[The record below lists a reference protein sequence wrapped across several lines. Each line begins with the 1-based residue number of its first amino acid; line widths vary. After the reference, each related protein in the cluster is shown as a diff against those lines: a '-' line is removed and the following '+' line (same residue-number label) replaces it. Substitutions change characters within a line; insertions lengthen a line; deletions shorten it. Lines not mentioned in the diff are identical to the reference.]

1 MTTDKVHLSDLHFDH
16 RLWLNELR
24 FFEDQLAIFDERL
37 AQVID
42 RYKDDSEAIRSLE
55 AFQNQI
61 IRQREVI
68 DEMKHK
74 IRSREKDLNK
84 IERQKEEDPVS
95 ANHILFEYHTSEK
108 EEMETFI
115 KLFNEMRENYL
126 GLLSEML
133 K

>member
-42 RYKDDSEAIRSLE
+42 RYKDDSEALRSLE

-74 IRSREKDLNK
+74 FRSREMDLNN
-84 IERQKEEDPVS
+84 IERSVEEPVS
-95 ANHILFEYHTSEK
+95 ANHILFEYHNSEK

>member
-42 RYKDDSEAIRSLE
+42 RYKDDSEALRSLE

-74 IRSREKDLNK
+74 FRSREMDLNN
-84 IERQKEEDPVS
+84 IERSVEEPVS
-95 ANHILFEYHTSEK
+95 ANHILFEYHNS
-108 EEMETFI
+108 FFYRFSSYFQ
-115 KLFNEMRENYL
+115 L
-126 GLLSEML
+126 
-133 K
+133 